1 MSIGDLDD
9 VTPADPPG
17 AALSRLAEHQ
27 RELCA
32 TFDRVAPL
40 LETARGSDRVYL
52 IEKLAALCAEGER
65 AFRDCN
71 QALTALYE
79 LEAVF
84 RPRKDRP

>member
-1 MSIGDLDD
+1 MDVDDL
-9 VTPADPPG
+9 TPADPPG

-40 LETARGSDRVYL
+40 LDTARGNDRVFL
-52 IEKLAALCAEGER
+52 LEKLAALCAEGER
-65 AFRDCN
+65 AFHDCN

-79 LEAVF
+79 VDAVF
-84 RPRKDRP
+84 RHR